1 MKFYSEQTKK
11 LYDTKDELTKAE
23 AELATKKEA
32 EMAKKA
38 ERTAAA
44 KEVEDALKKARD
56 AQKEAD
62 KKLADFCKKYGS
74 FHTTVNEV
82 IPSAFDTLFDW
93 LWF

>member
-44 KEVEDALKKARD
+44 KEVEDAQSTFKSGNER
-56 AQKEAD
+56 KE
-62 KKLADFCKKYGS
+62 S
-74 FHTTVNEV
+74 
-82 IPSAFDTLFDW
+82 
-93 LWF
+93 

>member
-11 LYDTKDELTKAE
+11 LYDTKDELTKA
-23 AELATKKEA
+23 EA

-62 KKLADFCKKYGS
+62 KKLADFCKKYGF

>member
-23 AELATKKEA
+23 AELATK
-32 EMAKKA
+32 
-38 ERTAAA
+38 
-44 KEVEDALKKARD
+44 
-56 AQKEAD
+56 KEAD

-82 IPSAFDTLFDW
+82 IPSAFDTLLDW